1 MRLETGA
8 FEFQLSNRVQNVSGA
23 AQPNP
28 YMKLFGKAQ
37 VDINLS
43 LGQLIKNVMFEEAEP
58 EFQQYAF
65 FNTRIGLR
73 NAFQEEMAERD
84 DKEVVLI
91 TLKRPLIYIQPMAVD
106 KAILVWLNYKNAYEY
121 WNEKRSNLNKE
132 VLTATQQVFEK
143 VPFGQLTSQLSS
155 PNLGTLFLQLTV
167 DDMGIC
173 IPLNPPPPKNWGLN
187 RGLYEGDS
195 RGAVVITLENT
206 SISACSSGSLVS
218 KGRFVGLCLR
228 FAEDFETSLDDWK
241 PDMNDNSI
249 MNLCVVSE
257 GTYEVCSRT
266 IAQKQDKNAKVT
278 ENAKWILNV
287 QWQMEGVDIH
297 LDVSVGKQLSALGHT
312 LTMLTGSE
320 EDDAQISLDYD
331 SDDADQPEN
340 STSQESILTKKKN
353 WSDSLP
359 SFVFDPSLDAK
370 KRSKL
375 IEKEMN
381 EQAKIIND
389 LRSLGASHGTIE
401 QEMKRLHELEALVFK
416 DFRR

>member
-1 MRLETGA
+1 MTATTPTNSAVRLETGA
-8 FEFQLSNRVQNVSGA
+8 VEFQLSNRVQNVSGST
-23 AQPNP
+23 QPNP

-43 LGQLIKNVMFEEAEP
+43 LGQLLKNVLFEEAEP
-58 EFQQYAF
+58 EFQQFAF

-73 NAFQEEMAERD
+73 NAFQEEMAQGE

-91 TLKRPLIYIQPMAVD
+91 TLKRPLIYIQPIAID

-143 VPFGQLTSQLSS
+143 VPFGQLTNQLGA
-155 PNLGTLFLQLTV
+155 PHLGTLFLQLTV

-173 IPLNPPPPKNWGLN
+173 LPLNPLPPNNWRLN
-187 RGLYEGDS
+187 RGLYDGES

-218 KGRFVGLCLR
+218 KGRQVFIYNLPIIVIFISSRDDIFTCFFFISNCIFLIRFVGLCLR

-241 PDMNDNSI
+241 PDMTDSNI

-266 IAQKQDKNAKVT
+266 IAQKQDKSGTIAVYL
-278 ENAKWILNV
+278 I
-287 QWQMEGVDIH
+287 
-297 LDVSVGKQLSALGHT
+297 
-312 LTMLTGSE
+312 
-320 EDDAQISLDYD
+320 
-331 SDDADQPEN
+331 
-340 STSQESILTKKKN
+340 KKN
-353 WSDSLP
+353 ISQKRIVYFFFRTEFL
-359 SFVFDPSLDAK
+359 K
-370 KRSKL
+370 K
-375 IEKEMN
+375 N
-381 EQAKIIND
+381 
-389 LRSLGASHGTIE
+389 
-401 QEMKRLHELEALVFK
+401 
-416 DFRR
+416 